1 LAVVPGPQVT
11 IVIPTRNR
19 WELLSRHAL
28 PSALGQEHVDVE
40 VVVADDASTD
50 GTAERLAALRDERV
64 RLGRP
69 ESRGQAH
76 ARNAGIADA
85 RGEWIAFLD
94 DDDVWSPRKLRAQL
108 DTAEAT
114 GAVWAYAPMLVLDE
128 GLRVI
133 DVVPAP
139 EPSEVGRLLRMRN
152 ALAAGSSTVIARAD
166 VARDL
171 GGFDTD
177 LNELVDWDF
186 WLRLAGAG
194 PAAAAREPLVGY
206 VRHPRQLR
214 LTGDGDV
221 QREFRHFA
229 AKHGLEGMDLYFSRW
244 VAMGHLRAGRR
255 LRAAATY
262 LRSGLAHRSLGNV
275 VRAGAALVGE
285 RAFELRRRL
294 VADRTEPEWLERYR

>member
-1 LAVVPGPQVT
+1 LAVVPDPQVT

-40 VVVADDASTD
+40 VVVVDDASTD
-50 GTAERLAALRDERV
+50 GTAERLSALSDERV
-64 RLGRP
+64 RVGRP
-69 ESRGQAH
+69 ERRGQAH
-76 ARNAGIADA
+76 ARNAGIAEA
-85 RGEWIAFLD
+85 RGEWVAFLD

-108 DTAEAT
+108 DATEAT

-128 GLRVI
+128 RLRVI
-133 DVVPAP
+133 GIVPAP
-139 EPSEVGRLLRMRN
+139 EPSEVGRILRMRN

-206 VRHPRQLR
+206 VLHPGQLR
-214 LTGDGDV
+214 LRGDWDV

-229 AKHGLEGMDLYFSRW
+229 AKHRLEGMDLYFSRW

-294 VADRTEPEWLERYR
+294 VADRNEPEWLERYR